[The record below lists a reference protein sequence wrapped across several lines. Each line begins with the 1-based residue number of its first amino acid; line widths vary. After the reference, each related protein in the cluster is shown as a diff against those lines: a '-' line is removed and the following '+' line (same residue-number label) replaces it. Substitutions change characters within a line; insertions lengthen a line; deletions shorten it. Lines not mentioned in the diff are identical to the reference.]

1 MEYIQNV
8 RSTVKPCKI
17 RSCETG
23 TRYSYNLRQETDDDG
38 QYWLCDQYW
47 MPAGEY
53 NMVQN
58 GILPEGASW
67 TAELHKIF
75 REYQH
80 RRADD
85 LYIYAQRMYRTTQD
99 TRYSD
104 YITSLDAWNAQVS
117 ALASTMSTDVPDLPV
132 L

>member
-8 RSTVKPCKI
+8 TSNVKPPECI
-17 RSCETG
+17 SCATG
-23 TRYSYNLRQETDDDG
+23 TRYSFNVRLVQDEEGEHYVYE
-38 QYWLCDQYW
+38 QYWF
-47 MPAGEY
+47 PIGEY
-53 NMVQN
+53 ELVQN

-67 TAELHKIF
+67 TAELHRIF

-80 RRADD
+80 QRADN
-85 LYIYAQRMYRTTQD
+85 LYVYAQRMFRSTSD
-99 TRYSD
+99 AKYSA

-117 ALASTMSTDVPDLPV
+117 ALATAMSTDVPDLPV